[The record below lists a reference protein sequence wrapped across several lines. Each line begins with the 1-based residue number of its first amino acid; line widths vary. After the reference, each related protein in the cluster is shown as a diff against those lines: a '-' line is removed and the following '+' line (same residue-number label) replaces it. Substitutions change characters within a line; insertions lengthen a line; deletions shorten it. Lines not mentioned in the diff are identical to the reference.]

1 MALMTTVRRSSRS
14 QSATRVEAD
23 GFERAAADTA
33 DALDATADGLDVLV
47 RRVLDCPDGVADDVI
62 AEAVRGLE
70 ALGGGTLG
78 ETVGDARVLLQRRFS
93 RALGRSG
100 WTSGGA

>member
-1 MALMTTVRRSSRS
+1 MALMTTARGSSRS

-23 GFERAAADTA
+23 GSERAAAATA
-33 DALDATADGLDVLV
+33 DARDATAGGPDVLV
-47 RRVLDCPDGVADDVI
+47 RRVLDCPAGGADNVM

-78 ETVGDARVLLQRRFS
+78 ETVGDARVLVQRWFS
-93 RALGRSG
+93 RALGRFG
-100 WTSGGA
+100 WTSGAA